1 MSATWPPPPPPASAP
16 APNDASLP
24 GNFWRQWTA
33 SVISNLGDGIDAV
46 AMPLLLL
53 SLTGDERVLA
63 LAVALSMGP
72 WILLALPLGVIVD
85 RRDRQRLMVLSSATR
100 IGLFALVAA
109 GAAGEWL
116 SAWQLIALLVVIGVF
131 EVLFDSSAQAFLPL
145 IVEPGALPRANGL
158 LASAEFVAG
167 SLVGVAIGAF
177 LFDLAVGLPFGVNA
191 ATFAVAA
198 VLMQS
203 IRVPRRLPD
212 PAASAAETTSHTFR
226 AGVAWLWQHRP
237 LRTLA
242 EMLALTNLG
251 LMLGQGVYAKYAID
265 ELGLAPSAFGLLLA
279 ITAIG
284 ASAGGLFAGRLVQLV
299 GMRTAIVLP
308 YLAFVVGN
316 VAMGASRTAWL
327 SGVAAFL
334 LGAAITVWNV
344 VTITL
349 RQQQIPPAMFG
360 RVNSVFRWVAATACA
375 ISIAAGGLLAHA
387 TTVRM
392 PFLVGGLI
400 SLVTIALYGRRAM
413 RGLDG
418 VG

>member
-1 MSATWPPPPPPASAP
+1 MSAPWPPPTVRAHTT
-16 APNDASLP
+16 LP

-85 RRDRQRLMVLSSATR
+85 RRDRRRLMVLSNVLR
-100 IGLFALVAA
+100 VGLFTLVAL
-109 GAAGEWL
+109 GAAGQWL
-116 SAWQLIALLVVIGVF
+116 SAWQLIALLVVIGVC

-145 IVEPGALPRANGL
+145 IVEPGVLPRANGL

-167 SLVGVAIGAF
+167 SLVGIAIGAF
-177 LFDLAVGLPFGVNA
+177 LFDIAVGLPFGVNA
-191 ATFAVAA
+191 ATFAIAA
-198 VLMQS
+198 VLTRS
-203 IRVPRRLPD
+203 IRVRRRLPD
-212 PAASAAETTSHTFR
+212 PTTTDTADAADTAVSADTFR
-226 AGVAWLWQHRP
+226 AGLTWLRHHRP

-265 ELGLAPSAFGLLLA
+265 ELGLDPSAFGLLLA

-284 ASAGGLFAGRLVQLV
+284 ASAGGLIAGRVVARV
-299 GMRTAIVLP
+299 GMRTAIVMP
-308 YLAFVVGN
+308 YLAFVAGN
-316 VAMGASRTAWL
+316 VVLGASRTAWL
-327 SGVAAFL
+327 SGVAAFC

-349 RQQQIPPAMFG
+349 RQQQIPTELFG
-360 RVNSVFRWVAATACA
+360 RVNAVFRWVAATACA
-375 ISIAAGGLLAHA
+375 ISIAAGGVLAHA

-392 PFLVGGLI
+392 PFIVGALI
-400 SLVTIALYGRRAM
+400 SLTTIVLYGRRAL
-413 RGLDG
+413 RGLEG